1 MPQDPRDV
9 KPDARERRRAERR
22 TEMVEAAIEA
32 IRAHGPGVSV
42 AQIAASAG
50 ITKPVL
56 YRHFADRADLQRA
69 VGEAAAEMLMERIYP
84 VLAVEAEPIEHV
96 AAVIDAFLH
105 GIEDEPQL
113 YRFVVANPA
122 EPAPGAEIVE
132 DVRGRIGALLA
143 TMIGERLR
151 AEGRDSG
158 GAEPWAQGLIGMV
171 QSAGEWWLDRRTMSR
186 EALTNYLSALIWGGI
201 AGVAGI
207 DAPTANADILRL
219 VPDPH
224 TPAGAAATGTDAPE
238 PRP

>member
-1 MPQDPRDV
+1 
-9 KPDARERRRAERR
+9 
-22 TEMVEAAIEA
+22 MVEAAVEA
-32 IRAHGPGVSV
+32 IREHGPGVSV
-42 AQIAASAG
+42 AQISAAAG

-69 VGEAAAEMLMERIYP
+69 VGERAAGMLMERIYP
-84 VLAVEAEPIEHV
+84 VLAVEAEPVEHV

-132 DVRGRIGALLA
+132 DVRGRIAALLA
-143 TMIGERLR
+143 TLLGERLR

-158 GAEPWAQGLIGMV
+158 GAEAWAHGLVGMV

-186 EALTNYLSALIWGGI
+186 DALTNYLSALIWGGI
-201 AGVAGI
+201 AGVGGI
-207 DAPTANADILRL
+207 DSPTANADILRL

-224 TPAGAAATGTDAPE
+224 TPTDARESP
-238 PRP
+238 